1 MSYKDRAHYVAETFI
16 ENRPDA
22 LLKPIMG
29 KLFGGNAPGYQ
40 TDDSLWIPTLART
53 RTELE
58 RAYFAESH
66 RERSTRFSCSR
77 ERSLLSVGR
86 LGRM

>member
-1 MSYKDRAHYVAETFI
+1 MSYKDRVHYVAETFI

-40 TDDSLWIPTLART
+40 TDDKYLLILSFYGDNLWIT
-53 RTELE
+53 
-58 RAYFAESH
+58 
-66 RERSTRFSCSR
+66 C
-77 ERSLLSVGR
+77 LLSQ
-86 LGRM
+86 